1 MPDVTTHRVQFF
13 LHLYFPHAPRYRW
26 SKSISAI
33 HRGGKGA
40 CDRKVAQV
48 KAHVRS
54 FANEGNSVTSPSE
67 FKIAIESQ
75 GGIPRVR
82 VVVVKVDRTNTKT
95 FKLDDV
101 NAFNNFVF
109 DGHGFN
115 AFKAYQV
122 GPGKIFL
129 WEEFHEGKH
138 IHIISRIFISSS
150 FISLIPLK
158 VP

>member
-1 MPDVTTHRVQFF
+1 M
-13 LHLYFPHAPRYRW
+13 
-26 SKSISAI
+26 
-33 HRGGKGA
+33 
-40 CDRKVAQV
+40 
-48 KAHVRS
+48 
-54 FANEGNSVTSPSE
+54 
-67 FKIAIESQ
+67 
-75 GGIPRVR
+75 R
-82 VVVVKVDRTNTKT
+82 VVVVKVDRANTKT
-95 FKLDDV
+95 FKLDGV

-150 FISLIPLK
+150 FISLVRLK
-158 VP
+158 VPQV

>member
-1 MPDVTTHRVQFF
+1 M
-13 LHLYFPHAPRYRW
+13 
-26 SKSISAI
+26 
-33 HRGGKGA
+33 
-40 CDRKVAQV
+40 
-48 KAHVRS
+48 
-54 FANEGNSVTSPSE
+54 
-67 FKIAIESQ
+67 
-75 GGIPRVR
+75 R
-82 VVVVKVDRTNTKT
+82 VVVVKVDRANTKT
-95 FKLDDV
+95 FKLDGV

-109 DGHGFN
+109 DGHG
-115 AFKAYQV
+115 FKAYQV